1 MENIELLK
9 STIKGLSL
17 RYGSLRRINTLLTEA
32 GSSYEFMDGVL
43 ALIIDMFSAEAGAI
57 ILSDGSEKMK
67 IEVFRAQLPNE
78 EEKKAKEKI
87 EGIVFKSS
95 ETPIEEIIG
104 GGFKTVVTE
113 KQKLSSSYRKTAG
126 KHLGGIKN
134 TAAATIRTKDAAVG
148 LIELYNF
155 PVFSDEK
162 KESFASVGG
171 QVGVTLE
178 IYRRLEGLRSRAKVM
193 REITSITEAISEPRH
208 LDSVLDMIIE
218 NMLEFF
224 KAEGCSIF
232 LKDSEDNIE
241 FAAVSGEK
249 KDVLAGQKINPG
261 EGVIGWS
268 VAKDEPVIVR
278 NAKTDERFS
287 PRVDKATGMKTGSII
302 CAPLKV
308 LNEVTGAI
316 EAVRGDPSFPFN
328 EEDLGL
334 LIIIASHASLAID
347 KARMYTMKDRW
358 LKSVVELLTRAVDSK
373 DTRYPGHSVKVRKY
387 TSFMAVE
394 LNLDQEEMHC
404 LDIAAA
410 VKDVGK
416 LSTPD
421 SIMEKKEKLSEDE
434 GKKLRQYPVKSVEI
448 LETMQDF
455 DSVIP
460 IIKYH
465 CENYDG
471 TGYPHKLKGEEIPR
485 LSRILSVADA
495 FAAMTSDRS
504 YRKALSISK
513 AKEEI
518 ENQKGKEFDPEA
530 VDALLRSLDKQKPED

>member
-1 MENIELLK
+1 MENVELLK
-9 STIKGLSL
+9 STVKGLSL
-17 RYGSLRRINTLLTEA
+17 RYGALKKINTLLTEA
-32 GSSYEFMDGVL
+32 GSSHEFLDSIL
-43 ALIIDMFSAEAGAI
+43 ALITDMFSAEAGAV
-57 ILSDGSEKMK
+57 ILSNGSEEMK
-67 IEVFRAQLPNE
+67 VEVFRAGLPY
-78 EEKKAKEKI
+78 EKEIKAKEKI
-87 EGIVFKSS
+87 ESITFKPE
-95 ETPIEEIIG
+95 ETPIKHMTDG
-104 GGFKTVVTE
+104 GLITVVSENKDATA
-113 KQKLSSSYRKTAG
+113 SYRKTAG
-126 KHLGGIKN
+126 KYLGGIKN
-134 TAAATIRTKDAAVG
+134 TAAAAIRTKDSVVG
-148 LIELYNF
+148 LIEIYNF
-155 PVFSDEK
+155 PSFSEEK

-178 IYRRLEGLRSRAKVM
+178 IYRRLEGLRKRAKVM
-193 REITSITEAISEPRH
+193 REITSITEAISEPKH

-218 NMLEFF
+218 NMLDFF
-224 KAEGCSIF
+224 RAEGCSIF
-232 LKDSEDNIE
+232 LKDSEGNIE

-249 KDVLAGQKINPG
+249 KETLSGQKINSG
-261 EGVIGWS
+261 EGVVGWS
-268 VAKDEPVIVR
+268 IEKDKPVIVR
-278 NAKTDERFS
+278 NTKEDERFS
-287 PRVDKATGMKTGSII
+287 PRVDESTGMKTGSII
-302 CAPLKV
+302 CVPLKV

-358 LKSVVELLTRAVDSK
+358 LKSVVELLTRALDSK
-373 DTRYPGHSVKVRKY
+373 DSRYPGHSGKVRKY
-387 TSFMAVE
+387 TLLMAEE
-394 LNLDQEEMHC
+394 LNLDQQDRHC

-421 SIMEKKEKLSEDE
+421 SIMEKKEKLSDDE
-434 GKKLRQYPVKSVEI
+434 WEKLRQYPVKSVEI
-448 LETMQDF
+448 IETMEDF

-495 FAAMTSDRS
+495 FAAMTSDRP
-504 YRKALSISK
+504 YRKALPVSK
-513 AKEEI
+513 AREEI
-518 ENQKGKEFDPEA
+518 AKQKGKEFDPEA
-530 VDALLRSLDKQKPED
+530 VDALLRALDKENPGG